1 MTDVYSEEIADK
13 KVNEKLKLVN
23 KPIIVVINK
32 VDLLD
37 NSTKSFIPRISNL
50 SDSSKIFGST
60 PGKKNFFQKR
70 IKNKIDI
77 FNKADQKTSSATV
90 ENSQESEAIDMY
102 STLNQIF
109 PEGNNSKVKSTRY
122 DRNIIRSEIELI
134 NLWHQRYFINTIQ
147 LFYSFIFL
155 NDYNNINLLFFFF

>member
-1 MTDVYSEEIADK
+1 LITDVYSEEIADK

-37 NSTKSFIPRISNL
+37 NSTQSFIPRIINFTDNSKI
-50 SDSSKIFGST
+50 SDST
-60 PGKKNFFQKR
+60 PRKNNFFQKR

-77 FNKADQKTSSATV
+77 FNKVDQKTSSVTV
-90 ENSQESEAIDMY
+90 ENNKEPEDIDMY
-102 STLNQIF
+102 SSLSQIF
-109 PEGNNSKVKSTRY
+109 PEENNSKIKSARY

-147 LFYSFIFL
+147 LFKKK
-155 NDYNNINLLFFFF
+155 N